1 MSDIL
6 HEKIRY
12 RDTIDKFFSRK
23 NHLLVFFC
31 FFFLF
36 LYKNAEIFA
45 RAGYGCFCTEFT
57 QF

>member
-12 RDTIDKFFSRK
+12 RDAIDKFFSQKKSFTR
-23 NHLLVFFC
+23 FFL